1 MNLPSSS
8 APRVGVV
15 VVHHNGGSL
24 TLDCLQSLLAAR
36 WPPARLDIVL
46 VDNASS
52 DDIAARV
59 RAELPTVRVVE
70 SATNVG
76 FAGGCN
82 LGLRHLTDVEYV
94 ALVNNDAVVDPS
106 WLEPLVETLQ
116 SDASLGAACPKILFS
131 EQFRELHLSSTTTR
145 RGRGDRRELGVRVSG
160 ARIDEQD
167 VWRSIQFVSGAWEH
181 EHGVGDE
188 PTFRWLGRE
197 ATLRLPDRPGAA
209 RLRLATDQAAAVTV
223 RSGAASATLLVTREP
238 QWFEVP
244 LSARAVDVVNNAGS
258 ELVLGALGADRGLYD
273 PDGPR
278 YLLPAEVFAWCGA
291 GVLMPAQYFQDVGV
305 FDERLFLYSEDL
317 ELAWR
322 GRERGWHYAYVPES
336 VLRHVHMASSV
347 DGSSLKLFYDGRNQL
362 LVALRH
368 APVGSAMN
376 VLGWYVRATASRA
389 LRDIVAPLLSGRR
402 PTVDAVAV
410 RARALASFARLAPA
424 MVRER
429 ARARRSGS
437 SVLR

>member
-1 MNLPSSS
+1 MNLTSSS

-24 TLDCLQSLLAAR
+24 TLDCLQSLLASK
-36 WPPARLDIVL
+36 WPPERLEVVL

-52 DDIAARV
+52 DGIATRV
-59 RAELPTVRVVE
+59 RTEFPTVDVVE

-82 LGLRHLTDVEYV
+82 LGLQRLRHADYV

-106 WLEPLVETLQ
+106 WLEPLVETLR
-116 SDASLGAACPKILFS
+116 SDVSLGAACPKILFS

-160 ARIDEQD
+160 ARIAEQD
-167 VWRSIQFVSGAWEH
+167 VWRSMQFVSGAWEH
-181 EHGVGDE
+181 EHDGGDE

-197 ATLRLPDRPGAA
+197 ATLRLPDRPGTA
-209 RLRLATDQAAAVTV
+209 RLRLATDHAADVVV
-223 RSGAASATLLVTREP
+223 RSGAARETLRVTQEP

-244 LSARAVDVVNNAGS
+244 LSASAVDVVNNAGS
-258 ELVLGALGADRGLYD
+258 DLVLGAIGADRGLYD

-278 YLLPAEVFAWCGA
+278 YLLPSEVFAWCGA
-291 GVLMPAQYFQDVGV
+291 GVLMPARYLEDVGV

-322 GRERGWHYAYVPES
+322 GRERGWHYAYVPDS

-368 APVGSAMN
+368 APMRSAMN

-402 PTVDAVAV
+402 PTTDAVAI
-410 RARALASFARLAPA
+410 RTRALAGFARLAPA

-429 ARARRSGS
+429 ARARHS
-437 SVLR
+437 SNL